1 MAKTRSDEDFLVG
14 SLLIR
19 SDLRQKV
26 AEFYRFARTADDIA
40 DNPDLSK
47 DEKLKILAEMEDKA
61 PDRHAVELLKAFRMD
76 AEGYDYNTWQDL
88 MDYCRYSAVPV
99 GEFMLDIHNEPFML
113 YHPSRAMCVILQVL
127 NHLQDRQKDFNLLH
141 RVYIKDENVE
151 EFIRNTEAL
160 FTEAVNVRKI
170 YNPRLRLEISIIYEL
185 AVRHLKRIKQ
195 GRRLNKIDWIIATIK
210 GIAKGIV
217 RK

>member
-19 SDLRQKV
+19 RDLRKKV
-26 AEFYRFARTADDIA
+26 AAFYDFARAADDVA
-40 DNPDLSK
+40 DDPGLSK
-47 DEKLKILAEMEDKA
+47 DEKLKILAEMEEKA
-61 PDRHAVELLKAFRMD
+61 PNKHAVELLKAFRMD
-76 AEGYDYNTWQDL
+76 AEGYEYNTWQDL

-99 GEFMLDIHNEPFML
+99 GEFMLDIHGEPFML

-127 NHLQDRQKDFNLLH
+127 NHLQDRKKDRELLN
-141 RVYIKDENVE
+141 RVYIKDENVD

-170 YNPRLRLEISIIYEL
+170 YDPRLRLEISIIYEV
-185 AVRHLKRIKQ
+185 AVRHLMRVKQ
-195 GRRLNKIDWIIATIK
+195 GRKLNKADWFVATVK
-210 GIAKGIV
+210 GIAKGII

>member
-19 SDLRQKV
+19 RDLRKKV
-26 AEFYRFARTADDIA
+26 AEFYNFARTADDVA
-40 DNPDLSK
+40 DNPELSK
-47 DEKLKILAEMEDKA
+47 EEKLKILAGMEKKA
-61 PDRHAVELLKAFRMD
+61 PDKHAVELLKAFRMD
-76 AEGYDYNTWQDL
+76 AEGYEYNTWQDL

-99 GEFMLDIHNEPFML
+99 GEFMLDIHGEPFML

-127 NHLQDRQKDFNLLH
+127 NHLQDRKKDFELLH
-141 RVYIKDENVE
+141 RVYIKEENAD
-151 EFIRNTEAL
+151 EFIRNTESL

-170 YNPRLRLEISIIYEL
+170 YNRRLRLEISIIYEL

-195 GRRLNKIDWIIATIK
+195 GRKLNKTDWFIATVK
-210 GIAKGIV
+210 GIAKGII